1 MIFPL
6 AGILL
11 GAFLGAY
18 QAKSRGGKRL
28 DMLQWGAVF
37 AILFGL
43 IGMFVVIMLQRIA
56 T

>member
-6 AGILL
+6 SGMVI
-11 GAFLGAY
+11 GAIVGALR
-18 QAKSRGGKRL
+18 AKARGGRRL

-43 IGMFVVIMLQRIA
+43 IGLFVLIFLSRMA
-56 T
+56 A